1 MYIPWPM
8 QSRSDVTLIKIMN
21 QNIWLLFLNLLFTIH
36 LSHLIL
42 IWCTSSQKTCHKK
55 NNRLAVKDQQ
65 TNNNHS
71 RVSCRL
77 SDLGLY
83 SREEIFKILFCLWH
97 RLCVVLQKLKK
108 NALNQEY
115 MLSQLVKNDWKHW
128 SPENVSIS
136 IPAAGQQLIQIGCKG
151 WRRDLHRSCWRAGE
165 DWRPGNCFVPKQK
178 SDGLSSL
185 PASLFINAPPLISR
199 RNGEE
204 SQGQGEGTGVK
215 IPPLWRTNRTETSQS
230 EPKARNSETEPELNQ
245 WRACVAN

>member
-1 MYIPWPM
+1 M

-83 SREEIFKILFCLWH
+83 RREEIFEILFCLWH

-108 NALNQEY
+108 
-115 MLSQLVKNDWKHW
+115 VKNIW
-128 SPENVSIS
+128 SKIIENTTLQKTSLSRFPPLASNWSRLVAKVGGATCIG
-136 IPAAGQQLIQIGCKG
+136 AAGALEKIGGRAIALFQNRSRTVYHRC
-151 WRRDLHRSCWRAGE
+151 RIPLHQC
-165 DWRPGNCFVPKQK
+165 
-178 SDGLSSL
+178 
-185 PASLFINAPPLISR
+185 
-199 RNGEE
+199 
-204 SQGQGEGTGVK
+204 T
-215 IPPLWRTNRTETSQS
+215 
-230 EPKARNSETEPELNQ
+230 
-245 WRACVAN
+245 ACY

>member
-1 MYIPWPM
+1 MLTFNK
-8 QSRSDVTLIKIMN
+8 SR
-21 QNIWLLFLNLLFTIH
+21 
-36 LSHLIL
+36 
-42 IWCTSSQKTCHKK
+42 
-55 NNRLAVKDQQ
+55 
-65 TNNNHS
+65 
-71 RVSCRL
+71 RL

-115 MLSQLVKNDWKHW
+115 MSSQLVKNDWKHW

-185 PASLFINAPPLISR
+185 PHPSSSMHRLLLAEEMGRSR
-199 RNGEE
+199 EAKVR
-204 SQGQGEGTGVK
+204 GVK
-215 IPPLWRTNRTETSQS
+215 IHPWRKPKPVVDPNQRLETAKQRDRDTAKQQDSKTAKKAKQLNR
-230 EPKARNSETEPELNQ
+230 ETE
-245 WRACVAN
+245 